1 MFITIKISSN
11 HILMFFFVAVVFLT
25 KLLTLDILFSTVVR
39 AVVVAKLAILGILF
53 LPSFFLA
60 LRAVVLTKLVV
71 LSISFSS

>member
-1 MFITIKISSN
+1 
-11 HILMFFFVAVVFLT
+11 MFFFVAVVFLT
-25 KLLTLDILFSTVVR
+25 KLLTLDILFSTVVT

-53 LPSFFLA
+53 LPSFILA

>member
-25 KLLTLDILFSTVVR
+25 KLLTLDILFSTVVT

-53 LPSFFLA
+53 LPSFILA